1 MNISRRIGPRL
12 AVSALVVAAVASGCS
27 SSKSSSGSGSGSGS
41 SKGTYT
47 VGVLTDLTG
56 PAAPGNQTCPLGVR
70 AGAVEAAKSG
80 YTIKYVVGDSQTS
93 LGGILNA
100 AKRMVQQQHVLAVI
114 ACSGLAFG
122 ATDYLHSVAMP
133 VLGEAEDGP
142 EWQTLDNMFSI
153 TGALDFNAVSDGT
166 GKLFKMLGATTIGA
180 LGYGISPS
188 SSNAAKAA
196 GISAQAA
203 GLKVGYINSN
213 FTYGSTNVEPDAL
226 AMKSKG
232 VDGVVSE
239 TDPNTSFA
247 LISALRQVG
256 ATIKAALVPDGY
268 GGDLSQAGP
277 GALAAGQG
285 VYFTTQYQPV
295 EMHTQATETFQA
307 DLKQAGVTT
316 EPTFGEYNGYAS
328 VGLLV
333 DALKLIS
340 GKVTSASLMSG
351 LNQVKDYD
359 AFGLLGDH
367 HITPADRK
375 ANPIGPDGCGY
386 WTKLSGTNFELVP
399 GADPL
404 CGKLLPTR
412 L

>member
-12 AVSALVVAAVASGCS
+12 AVAALVATAVASGCS
-27 SSKSSSGSGSGSGS
+27 SSKSSSGSGSGG

-47 VGVLTDLTG
+47 VGILTDLTG
-56 PAAPGNQTCPLGVR
+56 PAAPGNETCPQGVH

-93 LGGILNA
+93 LSGILNS
-100 AKRMVQQQHVLAVI
+100 AKRMVQQDHVLAVI
-114 ACSGLAFG
+114 ACSGLTFG

-133 VLGEAEDGP
+133 VVGEAEDGP
-142 EWQTLDNMFSI
+142 EWRTLDNMFSI

-188 SSNAAKAA
+188 SSNAAKAT

-213 FTYGSTNVEPDAL
+213 FPYGSTNVEPEAL

-256 ATIKAALVPDGY
+256 ANIKAALVPDGY
-268 GGDLSQAGP
+268 GGDLAQAGP

-295 EMHTQATETFQA
+295 EMHTQATETFVS
-307 DLKQAGVTT
+307 DLKQIGVTT

-333 DALKLIS
+333 DALKLTS
-340 GKVTSASLMSG
+340 GKVTSASLMTA
-351 LNQVKDYD
+351 LNQVKDFD

-367 HITPADRK
+367 HITPADRQ
-375 ANPIGPDGCGY
+375 ANPIGPDGCSY
-386 WTKLSGTNFELVP
+386 WTKLSGSTFELVP